1 MNDSMPRVL
10 LLDDDASLL
19 RALSRQLKEYGF
31 DVITSISAAEATAIL
46 GSTRIDALVCD
57 NEMPGTTGF
66 QFLAGI
72 RTRFPD
78 VTRFMLSGT
87 ILDRNAERA
96 VAELGVTRV
105 FHKPCDSQTL
115 CTAIEASM
123 NLTVNLAPDAM
134 I

>member
-19 RALSRQLKEYGF
+19 RALSRQLNDYGF

-46 GSTRIDALVCD
+46 GSTRLDALVCD

-78 VTRFMLSGT
+78 VKRFMLSGT

-96 VAELGVTRV
+96 VAELGVTQV

-115 CTAIEASM
+115 CAAIEASI
-123 NLTVNLAPDAM
+123 NPTVNSVTDAM